1 MEGLVLKSI
10 DYKEK
15 SKLVYLY
22 TSKGIISC
30 KALDV
35 SKSKL
40 GFITTLN
47 VVDFEL
53 TDNKLPTVKEYSIK
67 KSFYNLYND
76 LNKIGIVTPI
86 FDIIYHLENDAPH
99 QRIYP
104 FLIKVLDELIENN
117 TNPYFILSLFL
128 IKMLSVFG
136 IKPELNKCI
145 YCNNT
150 NIINFSLINGG
161 ALCANCSSKNI
172 DNYLLYQAFYQLYYD
187 KEFIEIDLNYKKLL
201 DKIYEYYNIHS
212 NFKLKGYHL

>member
-1 MEGLVLKSI
+1 MEGIVLKAI

-53 TDNKLPTVKEYSIK
+53 TENKLPTVKEYNIK
-67 KSFYNLYND
+67 KSHYSLYND
-76 LNKIGIVTPI
+76 LNKIGIITPI

-104 FLIKVLDELIENN
+104 FLIKVLDELIIKN
-117 TNPYFILSLFL
+117 NPYFILSLFL

-136 IKPELNKCI
+136 IKPELKKCI
-145 YCNNT
+145 YCDNT
-150 NIINFSLINGG
+150 NIVNFSITNGG
-161 ALCANCSSKNI
+161 ALCSSCSPRN
-172 DNYLLYQAFYQLYYD
+172 DENYLFYKSFYHLYYD
-187 KEFIEIDLNYKKLL
+187 KEFIEIDINYKKLL
-201 DKIYEYYNIHS
+201 DKIYEYYNLHS
-212 NFKLKGYHL
+212 NFKLKGYKL

>member
-1 MEGLVLKSI
+1 MEGIVLKSI

-47 VVDFEL
+47 VVNFEL
-53 TDNKLPTVKEYSIK
+53 IENKLPTVKEYNIK
-67 KSFYNLYND
+67 KSYYSLYND
-76 LNKIGIVTPI
+76 LNKIGIITPI

-104 FLIKVLDELIENN
+104 FLIKILDELIKND
-117 TNPYFILSLFL
+117 NPYYILSIFL

-136 IKPELNKCI
+136 IKPELKKCL

-150 NIINFSLINGG
+150 NIVNFSITNGG
-161 ALCANCSSKNI
+161 ALCSNCSSKN
-172 DNYLLYQAFYQLYYD
+172 DENYLLYKSFYHLYYD
-187 KEFIEIDLNYKKLL
+187 KEFIEIDTNYNKLL
-201 DKIYEYYNIHS
+201 DKIYEYYNLHS
-212 NFKLKGYHL
+212 NFKLKGYKL